1 MPSQA
6 ANLLQTM
13 YANLGPRLH
22 RLCTETKTYTKTLYK
37 LFTMTLRN
45 HTQLG
50 PSMTSTLL
58 KQSTKSGAP
67 DDDLHS
73 SLSSHFWSVG
83 SQAVTPLEKTF
94 LNPTLKLANHQM
106 CVSNH
111 LQHMIERSTGKL
123 I

>member
-6 ANLLQTM
+6 ANLLPTM
-13 YANLGPRLH
+13 YANFEPRLH
-22 RLCTETKTYTKTLYK
+22 RLCTDTTTYTKTLYK

-73 SLSSHFWSVG
+73 SLSSHFWSGG
-83 SQAVTPLEKTF
+83 SPAALLWRKHF
-94 LNPTLKLANHQM
+94 
-106 CVSNH
+106 
-111 LQHMIERSTGKL
+111 
-123 I
+123 